1 MRVAARIFAS
11 VAGLS
16 VLAAMN
22 APAAVTFTGLPESLE
37 KNARALMPLAS
48 VPCDAARFRVERLFR
63 DSDARLRDALEAL
76 GYYRFESR
84 KELSFDDSGCWS
96 AAFRVELG
104 EPVRLRNVSV
114 TISGEARDDGWVS
127 QQGWLYRPTSGSVL
141 NHGEY
146 ERYKKFLV
154 AALESRGYFEAALT
168 SSAVTV
174 DETLQHADI
183 GLEIASGPRYRFGA
197 IEYNGNVLRPELL
210 ARYARFRAG
219 DPYDAGA
226 VSLLHESLSGSGYFG
241 SVSIR
246 ADPADD
252 GSHEVPVFIRL
263 EPGLRQVYTIGAGF
277 ATDIGVQGRLGYAN
291 RRLNDKGHQFDS
303 RLFLSS
309 VDSQLSGT
317 YRWPRGNPEDEW
329 IDLFGGYQH
338 KTTDTSR
345 SDKVTLG
352 VRVSRN
358 RTPKWLETHY
368 LHFTGED
375 FRVGDQLDKS
385 RLVIPGINWES
396 TIGREI
402 VRIRSGRRISLD
414 VRGSLDAIGSDT
426 TFLQL
431 TGSTKWAIPV
441 GESARLLAR
450 ANLGFT
456 AKKDFDELPAS
467 VRYFAGGDNSVRGY
481 GFETLGPTDEEG
493 NVIGGSYLATFSI
506 EIDRLVSK
514 KWSIAAFVDTG
525 NAFDDFGH
533 DFADDFRTG
542 VGLGLRW
549 YSPLGPIRID
559 VAHPLDDPTRDYR
572 LHITL
577 GPDL

>member
-1 MRVAARIFAS
+1 MRVAARIFAG

-16 VLAAMN
+16 VFAAMN

-63 DSDARLRDALEAL
+63 DSDTRLRDALEAL

-84 KELSFDDSGCWS
+84 KELSFDDSDCWS
-96 AAFRVELG
+96 AAFAVELG
-104 EPVRLRNVSV
+104 EPVRLRNVVV
-114 TISGEARDDGWVS
+114 TVNGDARDDAWIS
-127 QQGWLYRPTSGSVL
+127 QQSWLYRPTAGSVL

-154 AALESRGYFEAALT
+154 TSVQTRGYFEATLT
-168 SSAVTV
+168 TGAVTV

-183 GLEIASGPRYRFGA
+183 NLEIESGPRYRFGA
-197 IEYNGNVLRPELL
+197 IEYDGNILRPELL
-210 ARYARFRAG
+210 ARYATFRAG
-219 DPYDAGA
+219 EPYDAEA
-226 VSLLHESLSGSGYFG
+226 ISLLHGALGGSGYFG

-246 ADPADD
+246 ADPTTD
-252 GSHEVPVFIRL
+252 GTHEVPVFIKL

-277 ATDIGVQGRLGYAN
+277 ATDTGVQGRLGYAN

-317 YRWPRGNPEDEW
+317 YRWPRGNPDDEW
-329 IDLFGGYQH
+329 VNLFGGYQH

-352 VRVSRN
+352 IRVSRN
-358 RTPKWLETHY
+358 RSPKWIETPY
-368 LHFTGED
+368 LSFTGED
-375 FRVGDQLDKS
+375 FRVGDQVDKS

-402 VRIRSGRRISLD
+402 IRVRSGRRISLD
-414 VRGSLDAIGSDT
+414 IRGSLDDIVSDT

-431 TGSTKWAIPV
+431 TGSTKWAIPL
-441 GESARLLAR
+441 GESNRLLAR
-450 ANLGFT
+450 ADLGFT
-456 AKKDFDELPAS
+456 AKQDFDELPAS
-467 VRYFAGGDNSVRGY
+467 VRFFAGGDNSVRGY
-481 GFETLGPTDEEG
+481 GFETLGPTNEEG
-493 NVIGGSYLATFSI
+493 DVIGGSYLATFSV
-506 EIDRLVSK
+506 EIDRLISK

-525 NAFDDFGH
+525 NAFDDFDV
-533 DFADDFRTG
+533 DFKTG

-549 YSPLGPIRID
+549 YSPLGPIRVD

>member
-16 VLAAMN
+16 LFVAAN
-22 APAAVTFTGLPESLE
+22 VPAAVTFTGLTEPLE

-63 DSDARLRDALEAL
+63 DSDAKLRNALEAM
-76 GYYRFESR
+76 GHYRYQSR
-84 KELSFDDSGCWS
+84 KQLSFDESGCWS
-96 AAFRVELG
+96 AAFHVELD
-104 EPVRLRNVSV
+104 EPVRLREVAI
-114 TISGEARDDGWVS
+114 TIGGEAREDAWIS
-127 QQGWLYRPTSGSVL
+127 QQSWLYRPVVGSVL

-146 ERYKKFLV
+146 ERYKKWLV
-154 AALESRGYFEAALT
+154 GAVQSRGYFEAQL
-168 SSAVTV
+168 SKSAVTV
-174 DETLQHADI
+174 DADLLQADI
-183 GLEIASGPRYRFGA
+183 ELEVESGPRYRFGRV
-197 IEYNGNVLRPELL
+197 EYSDNILRPDLL
-210 ARYARFRAG
+210 AGYAVFHAG
-219 DPYDAGA
+219 DPYDAA
-226 VSLLHESLSGSGYFG
+226 AISELHEALSGSGYFG
-241 SVSIR
+241 AVSIR
-246 ADPADD
+246 AEPSDD
-252 GSHEVPVFIRL
+252 GSREVPVFVTL

-277 ATDIGVQGRLGYAN
+277 ATDTGVQGRLGYTN

-303 RLFLSS
+303 RLFVSS
-309 VDSQLSGT
+309 VDSQISGT

-329 IDLFGGYQH
+329 VDLFGGYQH
-338 KTTDTSR
+338 KRTDTSR

-352 VRVSRN
+352 IRVSHN
-358 RTPKWLETHY
+358 RTPEWLETPY
-368 LHFTGED
+368 LNFTGED
-375 FRVGDQLDKS
+375 YRVGDQLDKS
-385 RLVIPGINWES
+385 RLIIPGINWES

-402 VRIRSGRRISLD
+402 SRIRSGRRMSLD
-414 VRGSLDAIGSDT
+414 IRGSLDDIGSDT
-426 TFLQL
+426 TFLQV
-431 TGSTKWAIPV
+431 TGSTKWAIPL
-441 GESARLLAR
+441 GETTRVLAR
-450 ANLGFT
+450 ADLGIT

-506 EIDRLVSK
+506 EIDRLISK

-525 NAFDDFGH
+525 NAFDEFDVDFK
-533 DFADDFRTG
+533 TG

-549 YSPLGPIRID
+549 YSPLGPIRVD
-559 VAHPLDDPTRDYR
+559 VAHPLDDPDRDYR